1 MDLLEHQG
9 KELFAKAG
17 LPVMAGETAWSPA
30 EAVAAARRIGLPVVV
45 KAQVKTGGRGKAG
58 GVRRCATLEDVEAAA
73 AAVLAMKIKD
83 RPVEC
88 VLIEEAADIARE
100 MYLAFMLSRADR
112 GPVLVFAR
120 EGGVDIESIA
130 RRDPDALIRRPID
143 PLLGLCDYQVRDVL
157 AAAGV
162 PRKSFAGRALGAV
175 VKSAWDLYYETDA
188 SLLEVNPLAL
198 TPDGAVVCL
207 DAKVTV
213 DDSALFR
220 HPDFLALAEAG
231 LDERE
236 LKARRAGLAFVPLNG
251 DIGVVGNGAGMVMS
265 TIDQLAASGGKAADF
280 CDLGGGARAE
290 VVAGAL
296 DVVLQDEGV
305 KAVLVSIFGG
315 ITRCDEVARG
325 LIQAFGQTQID
336 VPVIVR
342 LDGTAASAGRK
353 ILAEA
358 ALDGV
363 SVAAGVPEAVQLAVA
378 AARGPEPA
386 APAAPKAPR
395 GGKKTG
401 AKPARAATPR
411 ADSAASA
418 EEGI

>member
-236 LKARRAGLAFVPLNG
+236 LKARRAGLAFVPLDG
-251 DIGVVGNGAGMVMS
+251 DIGVVGNGAGSRPV
-265 TIDQLAASGGKAADF
+265 DRAHLDLAGRRSADARPRPRRLGLRLDLERDPWAPAARDADPHLVGGEPHAAVVGRGAPGRRHARRRARQPQGADPA
-280 CDLGGGARAE
+280 GGGARRR
-290 VVAGAL
+290 GA
-296 DVVLQDEGV
+296 
-305 KAVLVSIFGG
+305 
-315 ITRCDEVARG
+315 RR
-325 LIQAFGQTQID
+325 
-336 VPVIVR
+336 R
-342 LDGTAASAGRK
+342 
-353 ILAEA
+353 
-358 ALDGV
+358 
-363 SVAAGVPEAVQLAVA
+363 
-378 AARGPEPA
+378 
-386 APAAPKAPR
+386 
-395 GGKKTG
+395 
-401 AKPARAATPR
+401 
-411 ADSAASA
+411 
-418 EEGI
+418 

>member
-17 LPVMAGETAWSPA
+17 LPVMAGETAWSPE
-30 EAVAAARRIGLPVVV
+30 EAVEAARRIGLPVVV
-45 KAQVKTGGRGKAG
+45 KAQVKTGGRGKEG
-58 GVRRCATLEDVEAAA
+58 GVRRCATVDDVHAAA
-73 AAVLAMKIKD
+73 AAILAMKIKD
-83 RPVEC
+83 KPVEC

-100 MYLAFMLSRADR
+100 MYLSILLSRADR

-175 VKSAWDLYYETDA
+175 VRSAWELYYETDA
-188 SLLEVNPLAL
+188 TLLEVNPLAL

-220 HPDFLALAEAG
+220 HPDFMAIAEGG
-231 LDERE
+231 LNERE
-236 LKARRAGLAFVPLNG
+236 LKARRAGLAFVPLDG
-251 DIGVVGNGAGMVMS
+251 DIGVMGNGAGMVMS
-265 TIDQLAASGGKAADF
+265 TIDQLAANGGKAADF

-290 VVAGAL
+290 VVAAAL
-296 DVVLQDEGV
+296 EVVLDDPGV

-325 LIQAFGQTQID
+325 LIQAFGQTQVD

-358 ALDGV
+358 ELEGV
-363 SVAAGVPEAVQLAVA
+363 RVAADVQEAVKLAVE
-378 AARGPEPA
+378 AARGGSAPPAAAPVRPKTRAKAAAEPA
-386 APAAPKAPR
+386 PA
-395 GGKKTG
+395 TLS
-401 AKPARAATPR
+401 
-411 ADSAASA
+411 ADG
-418 EEGI
+418 EGI